1 MLAALPFV
9 RYERR
14 HFPITRALTM
24 MRRLLLPIAACLAL
38 AAAADLSP
46 IAPPAAAEAQAA
58 APVMAGDLEISH
70 FRAKAMLPGQPVGG
84 GYLSIANRGTAADR
98 LVNVTSPNAGKVEI
112 HTMEIVDDVMTMRP
126 VEGGLEI
133 PAGATVE
140 LKPGGAHLMFMA
152 VSEPFKQGATVP
164 VTLEFEKAGK
174 VDLVLPIERLG
185 GD

>member
-1 MLAALPFV
+1 
-9 RYERR
+9 
-14 HFPITRALTM
+14 M

-38 AAAADLSP
+38 LAAADLSP

-58 APVMAGDLEISH
+58 APVTAGDLEISH

-84 GYLSIANRGTAADR
+84 GYLSIANKGTAADR
-98 LVNVTSPNAGKVEI
+98 LVTVTSPNAGMVEI

-174 VDLVLPIERLG
+174 VDLVLPVERLG